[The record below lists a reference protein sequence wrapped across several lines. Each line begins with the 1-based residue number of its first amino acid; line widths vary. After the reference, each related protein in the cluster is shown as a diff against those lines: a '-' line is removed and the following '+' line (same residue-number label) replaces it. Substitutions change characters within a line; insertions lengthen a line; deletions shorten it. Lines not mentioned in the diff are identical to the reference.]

1 MASITVLENRN
12 IFRRA
17 AFGVALAVTIALGSA
32 WAISEERA
40 SQQKLEQVNLLLVFD
55 WASSLPAIW
64 NVL

>member
-1 MASITVLENRN
+1 MASMSVLENRD

-40 SQQKLEQVNLLLVFD
+40 NQQKLEQVNLLLVFE
-55 WASSLPAIW
+55 WVSSPPAIW
-64 NVL
+64 NAL